1 MNNTVMNNTVMNN
14 NNYTYNPGDEIIIKT
29 TLINTHY
36 DNKMHLLFPNHTIKC
51 TIKKHYDCYLYL
63 NDNIVFLETI
73 LSPLSKLKNNIARD
87 KMFSVNPIK
96 DIYVKYKNNL
106 YFNVTIH
113 KINLELLNDIKKYIF
128 VPSLYSSCF
137 YALYTSEL
145 LKIQTYYMLQ

>member
-1 MNNTVMNNTVMNN
+1 MNRTVTNK
-14 NNYTYNPGDEIIIKT
+14 NNYTYSPGDEVIIKT
-29 TLINTHY
+29 TLLNNNNNIS
-36 DNKMHLLFPNHTIKC
+36 HLLFPNHTIRC
-51 TIKKHYDCYLYL
+51 TVKYQCDCYLYL
-63 NDNIVFLETI
+63 NDNIIFLETI
-73 LSPLSKLKNNIARD
+73 ISPISKLKNIIARD
-87 KMFSVNPIK
+87 KLINVNPTIR

-145 LKIQTYYMLQ
+145 LKIRTYYMLH